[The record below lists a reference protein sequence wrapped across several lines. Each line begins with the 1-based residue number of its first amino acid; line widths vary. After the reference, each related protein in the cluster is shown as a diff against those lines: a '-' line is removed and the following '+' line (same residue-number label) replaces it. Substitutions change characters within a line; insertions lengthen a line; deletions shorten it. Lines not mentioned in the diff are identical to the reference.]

1 VTVQTQESVANS
13 FLLIRDLE
21 LQTGTVGA
29 GEPNCRMAV
38 DSQFEHLLS
47 QQVFTG
53 PASLLLTTST
63 IKMKL
68 TSGVDMSPPPDLFM
82 LIMHSFSGG

>member
-1 VTVQTQESVANS
+1 
-13 FLLIRDLE
+13 
-21 LQTGTVGA
+21 
-29 GEPNCRMAV
+29 
-38 DSQFEHLLS
+38 
-47 QQVFTG
+47 VFTG

>member
-1 VTVQTQESVANS
+1 
-13 FLLIRDLE
+13 
-21 LQTGTVGA
+21 
-29 GEPNCRMAV
+29 MAV

-68 TSGVDMSPPPDLFM
+68 TRGVDMSPPPDLFM